1 MERGRQRNLNNVPV
15 RPQKY
20 VLMILYKAV
29 LMHFYFDRHTFR
41 GYDFPVI
48 SDNFSDT
55 YMMRVI
61 LVIGECADRASACTN
76 SYGDTH
82 LTHI

>member
-1 MERGRQRNLNNVPV
+1 MERGRQRNLNNVLV
-15 RPQKY
+15 RSQKY
-20 VLMILYKAV
+20 VYMISYNAV

-61 LVIGECADRASACTN
+61 LVTGDYAGRASVCRN
-76 SYGDTH
+76 S
-82 LTHI
+82 